1 MDRCGDRIAYLR
13 EKRSLTQEELSIKL
27 GISRAALSHYETNRR
42 QPDYETL
49 RNIANFFDISLDYLL
64 GRTKDPQTVLDHD
77 IREFVDSLELS
88 DENILEKFMLTVD
101 GRKLTPEEAKRFI
114 AFVRAERSLK

>member
-1 MDRCGDRIAYLR
+1 MNRCGDRIAHLR
-13 EKRSLTQEELSIKL
+13 EKRGLTQEELSNKL

-42 QPDYETL
+42 EPDYETL

-64 GRTKDPQTVLDHD
+64 GRTSDPQTVLDSG

-88 DENILEKFMLTVD
+88 DESIMEKFMLTID

-114 AFVRAERSLK
+114 AFVRAERSMH

>member
-1 MDRCGDRIAYLR
+1 MDLCGDRIAYLR
-13 EKRSLTQEELSIKL
+13 EKRGLTQEELSIKL
-27 GISRAALSHYETNRR
+27 GISRASLSHYETNRR

-64 GRTKDPQTVLDHD
+64 GRTNNPQTVLDRD
-77 IREFVDSLELS
+77 IRDFVDSLELS
-88 DENILEKFMLTVD
+88 DEKILEKFMLTID

-114 AFVRAERSLK
+114 AFVRAERSM